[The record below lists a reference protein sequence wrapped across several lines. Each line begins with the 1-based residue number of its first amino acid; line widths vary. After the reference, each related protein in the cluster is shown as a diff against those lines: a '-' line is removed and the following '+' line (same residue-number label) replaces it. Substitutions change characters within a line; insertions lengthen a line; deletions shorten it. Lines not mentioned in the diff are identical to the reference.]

1 MESEL
6 SRRCLVPL
14 ACAVLTAACASGS
27 SLPPGGS
34 QGTVSAASDGAPRG
48 APAATP
54 ATHEAAVTA
63 TSAGTRNDWA
73 EHTLRGMTLRQKVGQ
88 LMMPRIGGE
97 YLPIGTGSYDRTAWW
112 VKELGIGG
120 VIVTVGPPLEMA
132 VKLNM
137 LQGMATVPLL
147 VTADMEH
154 GPGQVLNAG
163 TILPYGLENGGGTRF
178 PPLMGLG
185 ASREERFA
193 YELGRITA
201 IEGRAAGV
209 HVTFSPVVDVNNNP
223 ANPIINTRSYG
234 ADPGL
239 VSRLAAAHVRGI
251 QDHGMLATA
260 KHFPGHGDT
269 GTDSH
274 VHLPFITVDKARA
287 DSVELPPYRST
298 FDAGVAGVMSAHIA
312 FPALTGD
319 SVPATLNPRLL
330 SGLLRDELGFD
341 GLVYTDALDMG
352 AIVEGWGAGMSGVL
366 ALQAGA
372 DVLLQM
378 MPGDVA
384 VVIDAV
390 VDAVQRGDLTESRI
404 DQSVLRILRAKQ
416 QLGLHQNARVDVE
429 RIPEIVGTSAHLD
442 VAAEAAERSITAV
455 RNNDGLL
462 PLRAQRVLSIVYTDD
477 YDPVVGRAFQRELAA
492 GVEHVSTIMISGNTD
507 EATLASI
514 AVQSDSADVVIF
526 SPFIRVVAGKEGIGV
541 APRVAGLISD
551 VAARRPTIITAFGN
565 PYVLQQFPDIGTY
578 VVAWAPWDPAQTAA
592 ARALLGLADITGRL
606 PIPIPPLH
614 AVGDGVDIRAVRT
627 SR

>member
-1 MESEL
+1 MASN
-6 SRRCLVPL
+6 RD
-14 ACAVLTAACASGS
+14 TAI
-27 SLPPGGS
+27 
-34 QGTVSAASDGAPRG
+34 
-48 APAATP
+48 
-54 ATHEAAVTA
+54 
-63 TSAGTRNDWA
+63 DWA
-73 EHTLRGMTLRQKVGQ
+73 ERTLGGMTLRQKVGQ

-97 YLPIGTGSYDRTAWW
+97 YLPIGTGSYDRTVRW
-112 VKELGIGG
+112 VKELGVGG

-137 LQGMATVPLL
+137 LQGMAAVPLL

-185 ASREERFA
+185 AAREERFA

-201 IEGRAAGV
+201 VEGRAAGV

-234 ADPGL
+234 ADPAL

-287 DSVELPPYRST
+287 DSVELPPYRSA
-298 FDAGVAGVMSAHIA
+298 FSAGVAGVMSAHIA

-378 MPGDVA
+378 MPDDVP
-384 VVIDAV
+384 VVIEAV
-390 VDAVQRGDLTESRI
+390 LDAVQRGDLTESRI
-404 DQSVLRILRAKQ
+404 DASVRRILRAKQ
-416 QLGLHQNARVDVE
+416 QLGLPRNAQVDVA
-429 RIPEIVGTSAHLD
+429 RIPEIVGTSAHLR

-455 RNNDGLL
+455 RNSQGLL
-462 PLRAQRVLSIVYTDD
+462 PLRARRALSIVYTDD
-477 YDPVVGRAFQRELAA
+477 YDPVAGRAFQRELAA
-492 GVEHVSTIMISGNTD
+492 GMEHLSTITISGSVD
-507 EATLASI
+507 DAALASI
-514 AVQSDSADVVIF
+514 AARADSADVVIF

-541 APRVAGLISD
+541 APRVADAVAAI
-551 VAARRPTIITAFGN
+551 AARRPTIITAFGN
-565 PYVLQQFPDIGTY
+565 PYVLQQVPDASTY
-578 VVAWAPWDPAQTAA
+578 VVAWAPWEPAQSAA
-592 ARALLGLADITGRL
+592 ARALLGLAPITGRL
-606 PIPIPPLH
+606 PIPIPPYH
-614 AVGDGVDIRAVRT
+614 DVGDGVDISVVSA
-627 SR
+627 SK

>member
-1 MESEL
+1 MGFEP
-6 SRRCLVPL
+6 SRRCLGLL
-14 ACAVLTAACASGS
+14 ACTLVPAACASATS
-27 SLPPGGS
+27 MTRTADETAVAA
-34 QGTVSAASDGAPRG
+34 GTVG
-48 APAATP
+48 
-54 ATHEAAVTA
+54 
-63 TSAGTRNDWA
+63 WA
-73 EHTLRGMTLRQKVGQ
+73 EQTLRGMTLRQKVGQ

-97 YLPIGTGSYDRTAWW
+97 YLPIGTGSYDRTVSW
-112 VKELGIGG
+112 VRELGIGG

-137 LQGMATVPLL
+137 LQDMAAVPLL

-163 TILPYGLENGGGTRF
+163 TILPYGLDNGGGTRF

-185 ASREERFA
+185 ASGEERFA

-201 IEGRAAGV
+201 LEGRAAGV

-234 ADPGL
+234 ADPAL

-287 DSVELPPYRST
+287 DAVELPPYRSA
-298 FDAGVAGVMSAHIA
+298 FAAGVAGVMSAHIA

-330 SGLLRDELGFD
+330 SGLLRDELGF
-341 GLVYTDALDMG
+341 GGMVYTDALDMG

-378 MPGDVA
+378 MPDDVE
-384 VVIDAV
+384 VLIDAV
-390 VDAVQRGDLTESRI
+390 VEAVRTGQLTEARI
-404 DQSVLRILRAKQ
+404 DASVLRILRAKER
-416 QLGLHQNARVDVE
+416 LGLHREARVDIA
-429 RIPEIVGTSAHLD
+429 RIPEIVGTSAHLRS
-442 VAAEAAERSITAV
+442 AAEAAERSVTAV
-455 RNNDGLL
+455 RNRDGLL
-462 PLRAQRVLSIVYTDD
+462 PLRTRSALSIIYTDD
-477 YDPVVGRAFQRELAA
+477 FDPVAGGAFQRELGAGIEQLSTVLINGSVDDARLAEIAA
-492 GVEHVSTIMISGNTD
+492 QAE
-507 EATLASI
+507 
-514 AVQSDSADVVIF
+514 QADVVLF

-541 APRVAGLISD
+541 APRVA
-551 VAARRPTIITAFGN
+551 AAINRIAERRPTVITAFGN
-565 PYVLQQFPDIGTY
+565 PYVLQQFPQTGTY
-578 VVAWAPWDPAQTAA
+578 VIAWAPWEPAQSAA
-592 ARALLGLADITGRL
+592 ARALLGRAPITGRL
-606 PIPIPPLH
+606 PIPIPPYH
-614 AVGDGVDIRAVRT
+614 QVGDGIDIGAVSAAR
-627 SR
+627 